1 MTRLSICL
9 SLTVALS
16 SGASFAAPAK
26 PAAEGD
32 KAKAPSGPAAEM
44 EKLKGAY
51 KWGMTPD
58 EVVAK
63 VQDNVR
69 AGFDE
74 RLKKTAND
82 PTRQDRIRKEMA
94 LEVDRVKGKVI
105 KFDGNKTG
113 YDVSIVDQEFLHNTN
128 ESMLV
133 AKEENGTRYFFFA
146 DDRLYKMFIAFDK
159 EMLQGKSF
167 REFGQ
172 LMQARFGK
180 AREVNV
186 EDRTKAGVKVRLDH
200 FVWGGKGQPDM
211 LRLVD
216 RSEFYDVFCLVI
228 YDAKTAARQ
237 DEIRKA
243 RGAPVKRDNL
253 VEAVTTQSSNNL
265 DPNDNVLDQITGK
278 KVYKP
283 GEQQAAD
290 VVVPSPTAPVRGPT
304 PAEVNRRDN
313 RDNADKPVPEAAE
326 KPKKSKKGG
335 KDDPTK
341 GLEL

>member
-1 MTRLSICL
+1 
-9 SLTVALS
+9 V
-16 SGASFAAPAK
+16 
-26 PAAEGD
+26 
-32 KAKAPSGPAAEM
+32 
-44 EKLKGAY
+44 
-51 KWGMTPD
+51 
-58 EVVAK
+58 EV
-63 VQDNVR
+63 
-69 AGFDE
+69 E
-74 RLKKTAND
+74 
-82 PTRQDRIRKEMA
+82 
-94 LEVDRVKGKVI
+94 RVKGKVI

-113 YDVSIVDQEFLHNTN
+113 YDVSIVDQEFLHNTG

-133 AKEENGTRYFFFA
+133 AKEENATRYFFFT

-180 AREVNV
+180 AREVTV

-200 FVWGGKGQPDM
+200 FVWGGKGQADM

-237 DEIRKA
+237 EEIRKSRA
-243 RGAPVKRDNL
+243 APAKRDNL
-253 VEAVTTQSSNNL
+253 VESVTTQSSNNL

-278 KVYKP
+278 RIYKP

-290 VVVPSPTAPVRGPT
+290 IVVPSPTQGVRAPT
-304 PAEVNRRDN
+304 PAEINR
-313 RDNADKPVPEAAE
+313 RDNADKPASEAAE
-326 KPKKSKKGG
+326 KPSKKGKKSG
-335 KDDPTK
+335 KDDATK